1 MTVAILLP
9 LIRAA
14 PTERPTVL
22 LRRPRAVVDVVDE
35 TYVRAAPQVV
45 REALDAPGLLEGLW
59 PGLERQ
65 VAQDRGAK
73 GVRWRVRG
81 EVEGRAEVW
90 LEAWGDGTIVHH
102 FVHGQQVGGPR
113 RWMQAHRRRW
123 KHGLNEIKDRLEGR
137 SR

>member
-1 MTVAILLP
+1 M
-9 LIRAA
+9 
-14 PTERPTVL
+14 
-22 LRRPRAVVDVVDE
+22 
-35 TYVRAAPQVV
+35 

-59 PGLERQ
+59 PGLERE
-65 VAQDRGAK
+65 VVQDRGAK

-90 LEAWGDGTIVHH
+90 LEASGGGTIVHH
-102 FVHGQQVGGPR
+102 FVHGQVGGPR

>member
-1 MTVAILLP
+1 MP

-22 LRRPRAVVDVVDE
+22 LRCPRAVVDVVDE

-59 PGLERQ
+59 PGLERE
-65 VAQDRGAK
+65 VVQDRGAK
-73 GVRWRVRG
+73 GVRWRCTG
-81 EVEGRAEVW
+81 QVEGRMEIW
-90 LEAWGDGTIVHH
+90 LEPSGGGTIVHH
-102 FVHGQQVGGPR
+102 FVHGTGPR
-113 RWMQAHRRRW
+113 APQRWAREHRRRW
-123 KHGLNEIKDRLEGR
+123 KQGLNEIKDRLEGR